1 MDGIRNWKIYEK
13 KIKEKIINIFAVKI
27 SDKDIFNNIIL
38 DYIIKIAQGKNRF
51 CLKIILNLLR
61 KKYNGINEN

>member
-13 KIKEKIINIFAVKI
+13 KIKEKIINIFGVKI
-27 SDKDIFNNIIL
+27 SDKDIFNIIIL

>member
-1 MDGIRNWKIYEK
+1 LDGIRNWKIYEK
-13 KIKEKIINIFAVKI
+13 KIKEKIINIFGVKI
-27 SDKDIFNNIIL
+27 SNKDIFNIIIL

>member
-1 MDGIRNWKIYEK
+1 MDLIKNWKIYEK

-27 SDKDIFNNIIL
+27 SDKDIFNIIIL

>member
-13 KIKEKIINIFAVKI
+13 KIKEKIINIFGVKI
-27 SDKDIFNNIIL
+27 SNKDIFNIIIL

>member
-1 MDGIRNWKIYEK
+1 MDLIKNWKIYEK
-13 KIKEKIINIFAVKI
+13 KIKEKIINIFGVKI
-27 SDKDIFNNIIL
+27 SDKVIFNIIIL

-51 CLKIILNLLR
+51 CWKKILNLLR

>member
-1 MDGIRNWKIYEK
+1 MDLIKNWKIYEK

>member
-13 KIKEKIINIFAVKI
+13 KIKEKIINIFGVKI

-38 DYIIKIAQGKNRF
+38 DYIIKILQDKNRF